1 MASKIT
7 GKIIDTFCS
16 FYEKAYF
23 SIRQFYSQHDTKLLQ
38 SVIEMN
44 GAKLLQL

>member
-1 MASKIT
+1 MTSKIT

-23 SIRQFYSQHDTKLLQ
+23 SIRQLDD
-38 SVIEMN
+38 
-44 GAKLLQL
+44 